1 MNEFLK
7 MDIFFVVAMIGVV
20 VLTVLTGI
28 ALFYLIRL
36 VRTLSRVA
44 ETVEE
49 EAVALKSDLE
59 EARASI
65 KRGGKTFMSLF
76 GFGAKAGKRLLS
88 KKRRST

>member
-36 VRTLSRVA
+36 VRTLS
-44 ETVEE
+44 VEE